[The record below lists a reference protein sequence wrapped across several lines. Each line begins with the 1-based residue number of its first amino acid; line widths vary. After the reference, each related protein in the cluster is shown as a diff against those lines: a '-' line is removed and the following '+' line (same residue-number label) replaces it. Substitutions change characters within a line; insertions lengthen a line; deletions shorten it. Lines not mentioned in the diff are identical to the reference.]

1 MPSEDITF
9 CFNYKCNIKK
19 CIRNPKRIK
28 LPIPHSF
35 AYLEDTEYC
44 MKKKKGGV
52 KNDRKGSN

>member
-52 KNDRKGSN
+52 KND